1 MDFDMEPS
9 NVDMEMANDPSGW
22 GQEEEEEEDIEVV
35 VGQKV
40 DPTDPSDQA

>member
-1 MDFDMEPS
+1 MNFDMEPS

-22 GQEEEEEEDIEVV
+22 GQEEEEDTEVV
-35 VGQKV
+35 VEQEV